1 MNEISTQTFQRRH
14 SRETRLFQTLLEPAG
29 IRFNGSNEWDITIH
43 DTRLLSRVMSSG
55 TLGLGEAYMD
65 GWWDCPRLDEM
76 VCRALLS
83 DIENKI
89 RRNIRYTLFS
99 LWFGLINRQSLSRA
113 FMVGEQ
119 HYDLG
124 NDLFQAILDASMS
137 YSCGYWQQ
145 ASDLATAQEAKMD
158 LICRKL
164 GLQKGMRVLDV
175 GCGFGGLAHWMA
187 SRYDVNV
194 TAVTV
199 SKNQAAL
206 ANTRCLG
213 LPVSVELIDYRK
225 ISGTFDRVVSVGMF
239 EHVGPRNY
247 GVFFKK
253 ITSMLKPEGLFLL
266 HTIGSGDHSC
276 TADQWTEKYI
286 FPNGVIPSMRA
297 IVKASEEVLVTEDW
311 HNFGADYDPTLM
323 AWHENFKQAWPQ
335 LRQRYDDRFRRMFEY
350 YLLVSAGSFRARA
363 NHLWQVMFSKHG
375 IAGGYSAAR

>member
-1 MNEISTQTFQRRH
+1 
-14 SRETRLFQTLLEPAG
+14 
-29 IRFNGSNEWDITIH
+29 
-43 DTRLLSRVMSSG
+43 G

-213 LPVSVELIDYRK
+213 
-225 ISGTFDRVVSVGMF
+225 
-239 EHVGPRNY
+239 
-247 GVFFKK
+247 
-253 ITSMLKPEGLFLL
+253 
-266 HTIGSGDHSC
+266 
-276 TADQWTEKYI
+276 
-286 FPNGVIPSMRA
+286 
-297 IVKASEEVLVTEDW
+297 
-311 HNFGADYDPTLM
+311 
-323 AWHENFKQAWPQ
+323 
-335 LRQRYDDRFRRMFEY
+335 
-350 YLLVSAGSFRARA
+350 
-363 NHLWQVMFSKHG
+363 
-375 IAGGYSAAR
+375 